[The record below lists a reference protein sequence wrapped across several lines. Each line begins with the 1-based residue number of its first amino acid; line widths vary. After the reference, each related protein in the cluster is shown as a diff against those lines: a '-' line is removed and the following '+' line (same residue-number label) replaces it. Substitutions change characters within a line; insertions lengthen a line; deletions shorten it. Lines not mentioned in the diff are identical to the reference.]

1 MQQMTRRT
9 PPQPLTINISKE
21 AADHVRQFAAQ
32 AGKPDSNLRVGVK
45 GGGCSGLTYVLDLV
59 DEPGEND
66 KTIEEH
72 GIQLYVDKK
81 SYVFLAGTVLEE
93 MFDSGKSLE
102 EVVAARGRQIS
113 DTDALADIA
122 REVMAA
128 NPQAVADYHAGKD
141 RAVQFLMGQVMRR
154 TRGQANPGK
163 VTELLR
169 VELDRDRGE

>member
-1 MQQMTRRT
+1 
-9 PPQPLTINISKE
+9 
-21 AADHVRQFAAQ
+21 
-32 AGKPDSNLRVGVK
+32 
-45 GGGCSGLTYVLDLV
+45 
-59 DEPGEND
+59 
-66 KTIEEH
+66 
-72 GIQLYVDKK
+72 
-81 SYVFLAGTVLEE
+81 VLEE
-93 MFDSGKSLE
+93 MFATGKSLD

-113 DTDALADIA
+113 DSDALAEVA